1 MFAGVAAAQDDVDS
15 CRAAVRQGSLPGTL
29 TEASSPRRQFRC
41 AQSLPALTWQA
52 HYCTVTLKTMAQ
64 PQDAAADAAGAA
76 STTEQQGQDEE
87 IAAQMIQRNYRGYRE
102 RRQLQGIGLDASAR
116 WAEVRSAQKGT
127 QVSSQ

>member
-1 MFAGVAAAQDDVDS
+1 
-15 CRAAVRQGSLPGTL
+15 
-29 TEASSPRRQFRC
+29 
-41 AQSLPALTWQA
+41 
-52 HYCTVTLKTMAQ
+52 MAQ